1 MNKILKT
8 LILICFISTMMLIMT
23 GCQLKKDSDK
33 LIYLE
38 TVDRADI
45 YYDKETRVMYSQDI
59 KGTMTPMVDAEGN
72 ILLYK

>member
-1 MNKILKT
+1 MIKKIF
-8 LILICFISTMMLIMT
+8 IAVIMICAMLSLT
-23 GCQLKKDSDK
+23 GCQLYKKSDT

-45 YYDKETRVMYSQDI
+45 YYDKETKVMYMQDI
-59 KGTMTPMVDAEGN
+59 KGTMTPMVDSEGN